1 MNDYQTQSTQL
12 KEWSELD
19 CDVVDLDDLER
30 KLEAELEEQIADL
43 EVLEN
48 DQEKIGNPNT
58 LGETIKD
65 VIWEQISLQIGDVEG
80 KDFIKKN
87 RGLTLDLRDDAHI
100 QTTENFAKGKIAS
113 HNTSIDNQERYNQW
127 QSNFQRDENG
137 NIKTTYD
144 NRTGESKQTLRRRDS
159 KKDPQGANYNFN
171 YNARGDFDKDRP
183 KGAGSEDIDHTISAA
198 EIIRDPAANAHLTRE
213 EQVNFANSEK
223 NLNPL
228 DKEANISKGDSK
240 MEDWLNSERNGQKP
254 SERFNIDE
262 EKLREKD
269 KEAREEYTKRKEE
282 GEQRSIET
290 GKQSQREE
298 AFRIGG
304 AALRS
309 AIMELLAELIK
320 DIIRKLIAW
329 FRSEKRKFST
339 FIDSVKD
346 AIQSFVSNIKEHLV
360 NAGKSVLTTIVSA
373 IVGPV
378 IGTLKK
384 AWILLKQGYKSVKE
398 AIDYLKNPAN
408 KDKPFSEKMLE
419 IGKIVIV
426 GLVAGGSIQLS
437 EAIEKGLI
445 SLIPVF
451 GVEIPLFGSPAN
463 MIGLFLGPLVSGL
476 IGALALNLIDRIIA
490 KRLKD
495 KNETQQIDKR
505 NEILTTQEKLIEV
518 TKNRVQ
524 QTKDISVNHIKERHA
539 EAAEEMK
546 DDIQQ
551 ILNNSAEIDTPLPE
565 EVEVVEEVEPVSKNH
580 EDLDNLLKDIESI

>member
-113 HNTSIDNQERYNQW
+113 HNTSIDYQERYNQW

>member
-463 MIGLFLGPLVSGL
+463 MIGLFLGALVSGL

>member
-113 HNTSIDNQERYNQW
+113 HNTSIDYQERYNQW

-240 MEDWLNSERNGQKP
+240 MEDWLNSERNRQKP

-309 AIMELLAELIK
+309 AIMGLLAELIK

-551 ILNNSAEIDTPLPE
+551 ILNNSTEIDTLLPE
-565 EVEVVEEVEPVSKNH
+565 EAEIVEDVEPVSKNN
-580 EDLDNLLKDIESI
+580 EDFDNLFKDIESI

>member
-113 HNTSIDNQERYNQW
+113 HNTSIDYQERYNQW

-309 AIMELLAELIK
+309 AIMGLLAELIK

-565 EVEVVEEVEPVSKNH
+565 EVEVVEEVEPVSENH

>member
-113 HNTSIDNQERYNQW
+113 HNTSIDYQERYNQW

-309 AIMELLAELIK
+309 AIMGLLAELIK